1 MLAMDE
7 NLIPKASWERS
18 SLARDEDFVRA
29 DKSQLLR
36 PTHPTNC
43 KNE

>member
-1 MLAMDE
+1 MDE
-7 NLIPKASWERS
+7 NLIPKASWES
-18 SLARDEDFVRA
+18 SLARDEDLVRA
-29 DKSQLLR
+29 DKSKLLR